1 MSYTNSWKSGTAV
14 LIALGLTAGNIAPL
28 VVTAPA
34 SAQTAFPDVPAGYWA
49 ANFIQAL
56 VSRGVIAGFAEDGT
70 FRPEDPVTRAQ
81 FAAMVNKAFNRSPI
95 RGSISFVDVPA
106 GYWATAAIQKA
117 YTTGFLAGYP
127 GNVFR
132 PDERIPRA
140 QVLVSLANGLTYAS
154 TSPVDPLLAGTYS
167 DADQIPSYARASIAA
182 ATERRLV
189 VDHPDLRFLNP
200 NQVATRA
207 EVAAFIYQALVSEG
221 QVAAIPSPYIVGG
234 ASTLG
239 VKIPAGTTI
248 PVRYDQAQKILLAKN
263 ETQPTPLTL
272 KVAQNIVDSQ
282 GRVLIPA
289 GSDVVGQLQTVQTG
303 AQFTA
308 SELVLPNGRRLPI
321 SATSEVITKTE
332 KVSRG
337 LNTTNIIIGTV
348 VGAGAGAGVAGVTGD
363 RSIDAWKVLT
373 GAAAGAIL
381 GTLSGKN
388 YADLIV
394 INPNTDL
401 TLTLSSDLVLSQQ

>member
-1 MSYTNSWKSGTAV
+1 
-14 LIALGLTAGNIAPL
+14 
-28 VVTAPA
+28 
-34 SAQTAFPDVPAGYWA
+34 
-49 ANFIQAL
+49 
-56 VSRGVIAGFAEDGT
+56 
-70 FRPEDPVTRAQ
+70 
-81 FAAMVNKAFNRSPI
+81 MVNKAFNRSPI